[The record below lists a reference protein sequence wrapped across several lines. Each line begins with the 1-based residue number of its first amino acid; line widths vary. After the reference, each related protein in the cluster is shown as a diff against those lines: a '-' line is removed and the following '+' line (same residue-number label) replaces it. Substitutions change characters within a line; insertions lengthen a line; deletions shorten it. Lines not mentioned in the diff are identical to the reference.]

1 MTPRRE
7 LLPDTTGKDTQRN
20 SYRLLSH
27 AQDRHRFSEGKADVV
42 SSSLSN
48 HPLAKG
54 KISHLLWCLTGCTNH
69 TPGQSHEQEMWDN
82 TKQKV
87 FLQNFASFCLVAI
100 LCPVD
105 MLIVLNAILCFGEHF
120 LCVSWILFLTLLS
133 DLKERKNMNLGKQN
147 RERGSRRIW
156 GKVQ

>member
-54 KISHLLWCLTGCTNH
+54 KISHLQWCLTGCTNH
-69 TPGQSHEQEMWDN
+69 TPGQSHEQELWDN

-87 FLQNFASFCLVAI
+87 FFVEFC
-100 LCPVD
+100 
-105 MLIVLNAILCFGEHF
+105 F
-120 LCVSWILFLTLLS
+120 ILFSCHFMSCWYADCFKCNFVFRWALPMCFLDFVS
-133 DLKERKNMNLGKQN
+133 YFIVWFEREKEHEFG
-147 RERGSRRIW
+147 
-156 GKVQ
+156 